1 MSNIFK
7 FRQQLVDDY
16 RNFSRCFSSIDSED
30 LRNEIQAKLKDDSIY
45 IPEPLIQI
53 NPSYAEGGCI
63 TDLTQDSA
71 NDAAMLHP
79 LCAQI
84 FAFDHKPI
92 NLYAHQTIAI
102 ETAAKQQSY
111 VVTSG
116 TGSGKS
122 LTFFIPIVS
131 RILQDK
137 EREVRDHGA
146 VKPRVRAIIVYPMN
160 ALANSQL
167 EEINKFLD
175 NLNDEAGNKPTDPKQ
190 RIEVRRYTG
199 QEGFDERQELRHGHV
214 VPDILLT
221 NYMMLELMLIRPED
235 RDLVK
240 RCEGLNFLV
249 LDELHTYRGRQGS
262 DVAMLITRLRQRIQS
277 TDNSSEDKL
286 ICIGTSATMTSVE
299 DPDDDTVS
307 PEGQDPTRTAKKVVA
322 DFAQKIFGTE
332 FKETQII
339 NETLYQETKGN
350 FDEDNANCEELRQE
364 IALAAQDDFSLLSG
378 SKQGITT
385 DEQAKD
391 KFEHSRLAIWLE
403 NTLSTHS
410 KINDEIVRAR
420 PIKLSDAVTKLC
432 AALGASKD
440 AHEQDP
446 ALRKQAQAA
455 LTNFMNFISD
465 ENRHNLRTARGRAP
479 FAFKLHQFISGPGQ
493 VRVSLEAPGS
503 RQISF
508 DGNQYFADNRYQP
521 EETSTEVIDSYPAF
535 EVYFCINCGQE
546 YIPVWLHY
554 SKTKRRKNCL
564 DGLERVSPRP
574 LNSGNASADDY
585 TAIGNELELGF
596 LCPCREEQKYQEG
609 SLDLFPSEWIDPKQ
623 PSQLQTKYR
632 EKVPRKA
639 LLDRQGFVNPGHS
652 ATAAFWVIKGDFTLC
667 VNCGKRFSSQS
678 RIRNRLLGL
687 SGEGRSSA
695 TTVLS
700 LLTLRQLFDPNEDAS
715 KRKLLGFSDNR
726 QDAALQAGH
735 FNDFI
740 QTLLIRS
747 SLIASLQEKPTGLSL
762 LEVVEFMKHYLGWNR
777 NQVTIHARDLFFEN
791 QESFD
796 FTQNSK
802 KLDYFERL
810 VDTVLSYRLV
820 TDLSDRNLYTC
831 PSLEALRLMS
841 IEYADLD
848 ALCHDE
854 AFYAQELAN
863 GKTNLLLTLPPEYRL
878 ELYTLFLNELRRRTR
893 ISAPCLTP
901 DVHKMLYTWGKDTL
915 KPSWYDPDVNLRRE
929 GWFAVVPAG
938 DEKKKVTDQSVLR
951 ISTLSRFNTILR
963 KNDLWNRLEASHP
976 EIREPLTIDKTTIQE
991 TLQAMCSYLAQ
1002 RGILCSQRF
1011 SNELSYS
1018 IDAKA
1023 LMWCP
1028 GEGLQELET
1037 QEDNDSYR
1045 EDKAKTNFFSKLY
1058 FDFAQDLIKYG
1069 AQVAAGAVQLAR
1081 SKELTPNEE
1090 PDANEALASGSVEGS
1105 ALFDFEAHEHTAQL
1119 SNDERKALEQRF
1131 RNEAKDR
1138 KAWEEEHKNGT
1149 FRPIPL
1155 LYCSPTMELGIDISA
1170 LNYVYLRNVPP
1181 TPANYVQRAGRAGRS
1196 GQPALVVTYCAA
1208 QSAHDQWFFKRPQDM
1223 VQGVV
1228 REPTLDLTNE
1238 ALLIAHLHS
1247 VWLSHVLER
1256 WPHGQGEEGDEFPKM
1271 VAGVMANIQEGR
1283 TNSAIVAEMQHEMS
1297 EKEFD
1302 ALIRKYFPLRDELK
1316 ELIYDPAV
1324 EDAAIS
1330 ASRQLIEQL
1339 LSIKIE
1345 LGAKWRDKSFITE
1358 IMTRAP
1364 EQFNECFDHWR
1375 RLYVANLKERF
1386 DLADLIGKEDTRK
1399 SAQLAEQLKTLSST
1413 KFTSSYNDF
1422 YIFRYLASQGFLPGY
1437 SFPTQPLM
1445 AWVPDDN
1452 GSTIGLHHE
1461 RGDWLS
1467 RARFLGISEFG
1478 PGNVIYHNGGIYR
1491 CDQLKLSA
1499 GIGLQGGMIKSASDS
1514 GITTRSIAVCPKCGH
1529 YMDIE
1534 RGLPPNNCA
1543 NCGTELSFINHY
1555 EELYRVS
1562 VIETHKVERITVADE
1577 ERRRQGFD
1585 LRTFYHFDEQ
1595 SSGTHKRKVNVL
1607 VQDTPTLELSYG
1619 DSAKLMRVNTGWRK
1633 RAQKEAMGFDI
1644 SEKSGFWLD
1653 KPQEG
1658 KEKPQEQSR
1667 RRILPYVYDRR
1678 NVLIIDFMP
1687 FMRQE
1692 WQLDDD
1698 TYGYRT
1704 YDQGELM
1711 QTREQMRKFMAT
1723 VKAALSRAIAQRFQ
1737 IELSE
1742 IFVEA
1747 LPDNNNP
1754 TQLLIYESGEGG
1766 SGVLKRLCSDHQD
1779 AAGHTALA
1787 AVAETAL
1794 AIMHYKKQ
1802 DDTQW
1807 RPGREAQ
1814 HACDD
1819 KPECVACYDCLF
1831 TYYNQP
1837 DHTLIDRRM
1846 HEVYDFFVGLT
1857 HCRLETVQTSNESSA
1872 NFEPQSPE
1880 ERLAQWFKAQ
1890 GYVEPTQM
1898 PWTYKPMSHEF
1909 AAYFKAQRVV
1919 VAFEQVSDEIKENFD
1934 ELGFNCVELD
1944 PNDPSSWEQAFA
1956 PYHDL
1961 LQK

>member
-7 FRQQLVDDY
+7 FREQLVDDY
-16 RNFSRCFSSIDSED
+16 RNFSRCFSYIATED
-30 LRNEIQAKLKDDSIY
+30 LRDEIQAKLNDDSIY

-53 NPSYAEGGCI
+53 NPSYKEGGNI
-63 TDLTQDSA
+63 TDLTQDTA
-71 NDAAMLHP
+71 RGPALLHQ
-79 LCAQI
+79 LCASI
-84 FAFDHKPI
+84 FAFGNKSI
-92 NLYAHQTIAI
+92 NLYAHQRDAI
-102 ETAAKQQSY
+102 ETAANQQSY

-137 EREVRDHGA
+137 EREVRENGA

-175 NLNDEAGNKPTDPKQ
+175 KLNDEAGNKPSDPRQ

-199 QEGFDERQELRHGHV
+199 QEGFEERQELRHGHV

-262 DVAMLITRLRQRIQS
+262 DVAMLITRLRQRIHR
-277 TDNSSEDKL
+277 TDNFSEDKL

-299 DPDDDTVS
+299 EPDDDAAN
-307 PEGQDPTRTAKKVVA
+307 PEGQVPTRTAKQVVA
-322 DFAQKIFGTE
+322 AFAQKIFGTE

-339 NETLYQETKGN
+339 NEKLAPETEGSSG
-350 FDEDNANCEELRQE
+350 EDIEHCEELRQE

-378 SKQGITT
+378 SKQGVTT

-391 KFEHSRLAIWLE
+391 KFKHSRLAIWLE
-403 NTLSTHS
+403 NTLSTHTNL
-410 KINDEIVRAR
+410 NDERVRAR

-432 AALGASKD
+432 AALGASEE
-440 AHEQDP
+440 ANEQDP
-446 ALRKQAQAA
+446 ALRQQAGKA

-465 ENRHNLRTARGRAP
+465 ENRHNLRTTRGRAP

-574 LNSGNASADDY
+574 LNSGTASAEEY

-596 LCPCREEQKYQEG
+596 LCPCYKDQKYQED
-609 SLDLFPSEWIDPKQ
+609 SLELFPAEWIDPKQ
-623 PSQLQTKYR
+623 PTQLQTKYR

-652 ATAAFWVIKGDFTLC
+652 ATAAFLVIKGDFTLC
-667 VNCGKRFSSQS
+667 VKCGKRFNSQG

-700 LLTLRQLFDPNEDAS
+700 LLTLRQLFDPKEDAS

-740 QTLLIRS
+740 QTLLVRS
-747 SLIASLQEKPTGLSL
+747 SLIAALQEKPTGLSL
-762 LEVVEFMKHYLGWNR
+762 LEVVEQMKHYLGWNR

-796 FTQNSK
+796 FTQKSK

-831 PSLEALRLMS
+831 PSLEALRLMH

-848 ALCHDE
+848 ALCHDDKL
-854 AFYAQELAN
+854 YAQEQAN
-863 GKTNLLLTLPPEYRL
+863 GKSNLLLTLPAEYRFK
-878 ELYTLFLNELRRRTR
+878 LYTLFLNELRRRTR
-893 ISAPCLTP
+893 ISAPCLTS
-901 DVHKMLYTWGKDTL
+901 DVQKMLYTWGQDSL
-915 KPSWYDPDVNLRRE
+915 KTCWYDPDVNLRRE
-929 GWFAVVPAG
+929 GWFVVVPAG
-938 DEKKKVTDQSVLR
+938 DEKKKVADQSAMR

-963 KNDLWNRLEASHP
+963 KDELWNRLEANYP
-976 EIREPLTIDKTTIQE
+976 EISARLTIDKTTIQE
-991 TLQAMCSYLAQ
+991 TLQAMCIYLA
-1002 RGILCSQRF
+1002 RYGILCSQRF
-1011 SNELSYS
+1011 SNEPCYS

-1028 GEGLQELET
+1028 GSGLQELAA
-1037 QEDNDSYR
+1037 QEDNSNYL
-1045 EDKAKTNFFSKLY
+1045 EDKAKSNFFSKLY

-1069 AQVAAGAVQLAR
+1069 SEVVKGTVQLAKTNLI
-1081 SKELTPNEE
+1081 SNADTSDQAP
-1090 PDANEALASGSVEGS
+1090 SSVPGS

-1138 KAWEEEHKNGT
+1138 KTWEEEHKNGT

-1247 VWLSHVLER
+1247 VWLAHVLER
-1256 WPHGQGEEGDEFPKM
+1256 WPQGQGEEGDEFPKM
-1271 VAGVMANIQEGR
+1271 VAGVMANIQESK
-1283 TNSAIVAEMQHEMS
+1283 TNSAIVAEMQHDMS
-1297 EKEFD
+1297 EKAFE
-1302 ALIRKYFPLRDELK
+1302 ALIRKYFPLRDELQK
-1316 ELIYDPAV
+1316 LISDPAV
-1324 EDAAIS
+1324 KEAAID
-1330 ASRQLIEQL
+1330 ASCQLIEQL
-1339 LSIKIE
+1339 LSIGIE
-1345 LGAKWRDKSFITE
+1345 LGTKWRDASFIRE
-1358 IMTRAP
+1358 IMTKAP
-1364 EQFNECFDHWR
+1364 QQFNECFDHWR
-1375 RLYVANLKERF
+1375 RLYVANLKERS
-1386 DLADLIGKEDTRK
+1386 DLAEYIGKEDTSK
-1399 SAQLAEQLKTLSST
+1399 SAQLASQLKTLSST

-1452 GSTIGLHHE
+1452 GSTIGPHHE

-1499 GIGLQGGMIKSASDS
+1499 GIGLQGGMVKAASDS
-1514 GITTRSIAVCPKCGH
+1514 GLTTRSIAVCPKCGH

-1534 RGLPPNNCA
+1534 RGLPPNNCT
-1543 NCGTELSFINHY
+1543 NCGTELSIRDHY
-1555 EELYRVS
+1555 DELYRVS
-1562 VIETHKVERITVADE
+1562 VVETHKVERITVADE

-1607 VQDTPTLELSYG
+1607 VQDTPNLELSYG

-1644 SEKSGFWLD
+1644 SESSGHWLD
-1653 KPQEG
+1653 KLQEG
-1658 KEKPQEQSR
+1658 KEDPKEQKR
-1667 RRILPYVYDRR
+1667 HRILPYVYDRR

-1711 QTREQMRKFMAT
+1711 QTRERMRKFMAT

-1794 AIMHYKKQ
+1794 AIMHYEKQ
-1802 DDTQW
+1802 DEAQW

-1814 HACDD
+1814 HACDS
-1819 KPECVACYDCLF
+1819 KKECVACYDCLF

-1837 DHTLIDRRM
+1837 DHALIDRRM
-1846 HEVYDFFVGLT
+1846 LEVYDFFVGLT
-1857 HCRLETVQTSNESSA
+1857 HCRLEVVSSTGE
-1872 NFEPQSPE
+1872 NSGTLDPQSPE
-1880 ERLAQWFKAQ
+1880 ESLAQWFKAQ

-1909 AAYFKAQRVV
+1909 AAYFRAQRVV
-1919 VAFEQVSDEIKENFD
+1919 VAFEQVSDEIKDNFD

-1961 LQK
+1961 LHK